1 MCTCTIVYVDT
12 SHENASVVG
21 CYHELKRERKKK
33 NNEYRRRI
41 YSTEAQREFFVL
53 RLKTATE

>member
-21 CYHELKRERKKK
+21 CYHELRREEEKKTTDIDVEFIQPRIFHSSV
-33 NNEYRRRI
+33 NNNCEN
-41 YSTEAQREFFVL
+41 S
-53 RLKTATE
+53 

>member
-21 CYHELKRERKKK
+21 CYHELKREREKKK
-33 NNEYRRRI
+33 TTNIDVEFIQPKHNENF
-41 YSTEAQREFFVL
+41 SFFG
-53 RLKTATE
+53 